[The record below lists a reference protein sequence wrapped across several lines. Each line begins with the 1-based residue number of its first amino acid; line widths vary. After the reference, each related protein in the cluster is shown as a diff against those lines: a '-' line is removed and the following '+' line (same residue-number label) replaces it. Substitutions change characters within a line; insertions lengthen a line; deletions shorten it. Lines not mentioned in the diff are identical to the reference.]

1 MNLLTYRIKILLVV
15 ILGGVFSQY
24 SFANI
29 SVTSKIDSST
39 LLMGK
44 QTIIHL
50 EVVKDIKQKG
60 SLINEPQLDDLNAN
74 IVEGIEYIGLVRNDS
89 TKLSANRI
97 QINKDYLIQSFDSG
111 LYTIP
116 PFLYAIGVD
125 TFESEPLTIKVL
137 PVLLDTVYDKIN
149 DYSPIEEI
157 SLKWWDYIPDVIT
170 DNWDW
175 ILIALIALI
184 IITTILVIYLC
195 KIKNKSGT
203 TFKNKVPPHE
213 LAINKLIEL
222 NSLKLCENGCE
233 KEYYT
238 KISEIIREYL
248 ANRFGIN
255 ALEMT
260 TAQIKYAVKQSEG
273 ASISKKYI
281 EIVLEMADFVKF
293 AKVRPLPED
302 NMRTYQAAL
311 QYVHDTKSVEIDE
324 NNKNAE

>member
-1 MNLLTYRIKILLVV
+1 MALDQASKTS
-15 ILGGVFSQY
+15 GY
-24 SFANI
+24 SVYKDGQLHAY
-29 SVTSKIDSST
+29 
-39 LLMGK
+39 GK
-44 QTIIHL
+44 
-50 EVVKDIKQKG
+50 
-60 SLINEPQLDDLNAN
+60 
-74 IVEGIEYIGLVRNDS
+74 
-89 TKLSANRI
+89 
-97 QINKDYLIQSFDSG
+97 F
-111 LYTIP
+111 
-116 PFLYAIGVD
+116 
-125 TFESEPLTIKVL
+125 TFEDADLGER
-137 PVLLDTVYDKIN
+137 
-149 DYSPIEEI
+149 
-157 SLKWWDYIPDVIT
+157 
-170 DNWDW
+170 
-175 ILIALIALI
+175 
-184 IITTILVIYLC
+184 LC

-203 TFKNKVPPHE
+203 TFKNKIPPHE
-213 LAINKLIEL
+213 LAINKLVEL

-260 TAQIKYAVKQSEG
+260 TAQIKYAVKQSDG